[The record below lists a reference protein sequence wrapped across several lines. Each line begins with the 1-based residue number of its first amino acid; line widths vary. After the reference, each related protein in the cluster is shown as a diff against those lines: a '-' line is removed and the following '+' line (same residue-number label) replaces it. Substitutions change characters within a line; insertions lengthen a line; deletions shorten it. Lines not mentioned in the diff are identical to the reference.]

1 MYQQLNIFEFIYPK
15 YKIDKPIRLIEL
27 FAGIGAQAKALEN
40 LKADFTHYKICEFD
54 KYAVTSYN
62 AIHNTNFKTSD
73 ITKLK
78 AEDLE
83 IVDTDKYCYIMTYS
97 FPCQDLSLA
106 GKRRGMSKTTQ
117 TRSGLLWEVERL
129 LTELR
134 ERESKSLPQ
143 ILLMENVPQVI
154 GSKNIKDFTS
164 WYNFLSS
171 LGYKS
176 YYEILNSKD
185 YGIPQN
191 RKRCFMISLLD
202 DYSYT
207 FPKKKKL
214 NLFLSDLLEKD
225 VDESYF
231 LTKKQELGIFNSSYN
246 SKRNSIQSG
255 NISQT
260 ICAHEAIDPKCVMVK
275 INENNKQG
283 YKEASLG
290 DAINISGRMKHQR
303 GNVQRGISQTL
314 TTQIN
319 VGTLE
324 ISKAYSEYLVEKNLI
339 KPYEMFSTSF
349 AKSRLKGKEKVRID
363 GKNCSTTIT
372 TRIDSIGCGVK
383 EGDLIRIRK
392 LTPKECFRLMGFS
405 DIDYENASK
414 VNSKHQLYKQAGN
427 SIVVNVLMEI
437 FKELL

>member
-1 MYQQLNIFEFIYPK
+1 MYQQLSVFDFLYPK
-15 YKIDKPIRLIEL
+15 YKINKPIRLIEL

-40 LKADFTHYKICEFD
+40 LKVDFTHYKICEFD
-54 KYAVTSYN
+54 KYAIASYN
-62 AIHNTNFKTSD
+62 AIHNTNFIASD

-78 AEDLE
+78 AEDLK
-83 IVDTDKYCYIMTYS
+83 IIDTDKYCYIMTYS

-106 GKRRGMSKTTQ
+106 GKRKGMSKNTQ

-134 ERESKSLPQ
+134 ERESNLPQ

-154 GSKNIKDFTS
+154 GKKNIKDFMS

-176 YYEILNSKD
+176 YYEVLNAKD

-191 RKRCFMISLLD
+191 RNRCFMISLLGE
-202 DYSYT
+202 YSYT

-214 NLFLSDLLEKD
+214 NLFLSDLLEEN

-246 SKRNSIQSG
+246 SKRNSIQSE
-255 NISQT
+255 NVSQT

-283 YKEASLG
+283 YKEATLG

-324 ISKAYSEYLVEKNLI
+324 LNKAYSEYLLEKNLI
-339 KPYEMFSTSF
+339 KPYEMFNTTF
-349 AKSRLKGKEKVRID
+349 AKSRLKSKEKVRID
-363 GKNCSTTIT
+363 GKNISPTIT
-372 TRIDSIGCGVK
+372 TRFDVFGCGVK
-383 EGDLIRIRK
+383 KGDLLRIRK

-405 DIDYENASK
+405 DIDYEKASK
-414 VNSKHQLYKQAGN
+414 VVSKHQLYKQAGN

>member
-1 MYQQLNIFEFIYPK
+1 
-15 YKIDKPIRLIEL
+15 
-27 FAGIGAQAKALEN
+27 
-40 LKADFTHYKICEFD
+40 
-54 KYAVTSYN
+54 
-62 AIHNTNFKTSD
+62 
-73 ITKLK
+73 
-78 AEDLE
+78 
-83 IVDTDKYCYIMTYS
+83 
-97 FPCQDLSLA
+97 
-106 GKRRGMSKTTQ
+106 
-117 TRSGLLWEVERL
+117 
-129 LTELR
+129 
-134 ERESKSLPQ
+134 
-143 ILLMENVPQVI
+143 MENVPQVI
-154 GSKNIKDFTS
+154 GKKNIKDFMS

-176 YYEILNSKD
+176 YYEILNAKD

-191 RKRCFMISLLD
+191 RKRCFMISLLG

-207 FPKKKKL
+207 FPKKQKL
-214 NLFLSDLLEKD
+214 KIFLSDLLEKN

-246 SKRNSIQSG
+246 SKRNSIQNG

-303 GNVQRGISQTL
+303 GNVQRGILQTL

-339 KPYEMFSTSF
+339 KPYEMFSTCF
-349 AKSRLKGKEKVRID
+349 AKFRLKSKEKVRID
-363 GKNCSTTIT
+363 GKNFSSTIT
-372 TRIDSIGCGVK
+372 TRIDGMGCGVK